1 MGQSKK
7 VRAGTRTYYFDECT
21 DKKGNRFISIAEVPH
36 TPNRHRH
43 RIFVHEE
50 DFEKFAEDQQQ
61 YEPDSAKGSCT
72 QFC

>member
-50 DFEKFAEDQQQ
+50 DFEKFAEGYNTIIKAIQNGNK
-61 YEPDSAKGSCT
+61 S
-72 QFC
+72 